1 MLEATNAHQITLLNG
16 KITKMMILS
25 KNLQIHYTLTVTKV
39 HTYEVRRGERFAIT
53 NFVEC
58 NEKVVQQITADRE

>member
-16 KITKMMILS
+16 KITQIMILS
-25 KNLQIHYTLTVTKV
+25 KNLQIDYTLTITKM
-39 HTYEVRRGERFAIT
+39 HIYEVRRGESAIT